1 MNGRTDPITKS
12 DVRNYR
18 CGEMIAATYING
30 AEALRNSSLP
40 QAHRCG
46 YNRRMKIPTRIAAA
60 FAATVVIT
68 PSSAFADIK
77 AQGDNGF
84 NVVHVAV
91 IDAPPEVIWKRLITP
106 KEYWSK
112 THSWSGSV
120 DGFTLDPRAG
130 GCFCELIQ
138 EKDAKN
144 KMKTIGSVEHMRVI
158 FAQPSKVLR
167 MQGALGPLQSEAM
180 LGTLTVA
187 INPGKDGRGTL
198 VSFSYVAGGYMRY
211 KVSDIAAATDKVIG
225 EQFEGLIR
233 PYSVTE
239 TIPGSA
245 ADWPVDVSGILDD
258 GAAKVSE
265 PATVIEPAPILRN
278 PSAVK
283 PTAKKAAKPKTGG
296 TKPKPKLPP
305 AKPLDDMSR

>member
-1 MNGRTDPITKS
+1 
-12 DVRNYR
+12 
-18 CGEMIAATYING
+18 
-30 AEALRNSSLP
+30 
-40 QAHRCG
+40 
-46 YNRRMKIPTRIAAA
+46 MKIHICIAAA
-60 FAATVVIT
+60 FAAPFAIA
-68 PSSAFADIK
+68 PSPAFAEIK

-91 IDAPPEVIWKRLITP
+91 IDAQPEVIWKRLITP

-138 EKDAKN
+138 EKDAKG

-158 FAQPSKVLR
+158 FAQPNKVLR
-167 MQGALGPLQSEAM
+167 MQGALGPLQSEAI

-187 INPGKDGRGTL
+187 INPRKDGIGTL

-211 KVSDIAAATDKVIG
+211 KVADIAPAVDKVIG
-225 EQFEGLIR
+225 EQFAELIM
-233 PYSVTE
+233 PYTVTE
-239 TIPGSA
+239 TIAEQSE
-245 ADWPVDVSGILDD
+245 DWDAGTI
-258 GAAKVSE
+258 KE
-265 PATVIEPAPILRN
+265 PDLAPAPTPRK

-283 PTAKKAAKPKTGG
+283 PSTKKSAAPKTGG
-296 TKPKPKLPP
+296 AKPKPKLPP
-305 AKPLDDMSR
+305 AKPIDDTSR